1 MESYHGLVNV
11 TQAKNYL
18 PKEGTIFIPNCQAV
32 DLFSCSMIVLD
43 AKQSQ
48 QEIREGAIFVPK
60 VLKGK
65 GYQHWLQVSTFL
77 NLVVDID
84 PNQVSESKLRSIFI
98 VSASDE

>member
-1 MESYHGLVNV
+1 MESSNGLVNV
-11 TQAKNYL
+11 TQAKTYL
-18 PKEGTIFIPNCQAV
+18 PKEGAIFIPNCQAV

-65 GYQHWLQVSTFL
+65 GYQHWSQVSTFL

-84 PNQVSESKLRSIFI
+84 PNAVSGSKLRAIFI